1 MTLRRHQLAALA
13 AVTLALTAARVA
25 PAAPTKPAPAPA
37 PAPTAAPRTEAD
49 GSTDVATYLQAME
62 REVPKRL
69 EPEFVVAEVQEPS
82 TEALVTR
89 AAMFPGGGQ
98 YNTETPRAALI
109 RFLISAQHI
118 INDDVRSETGNEHEA
133 VEHGKRGRA

>member
-49 GSTDVATYLQAME
+49 GSTDVHSANVWIQA
-62 REVPKRL
+62 RITWH
-69 EPEFVVAEVQEPS
+69 QS
-82 TEALVTR
+82 
-89 AAMFPGGGQ
+89 
-98 YNTETPRAALI
+98 N
-109 RFLISAQHI
+109 
-118 INDDVRSETGNEHEA
+118 
-133 VEHGKRGRA
+133 